1 MPEAPPPAP
10 ARPASLTGDRQQW
23 LAVLARADAAAIAA
37 HLDGPLPDFDR
48 LRGPETGLV
57 MVRGRQG
64 GDGGPFNLGET
75 TVTRCSIRLATGGVG
90 HAWRLGRDARA
101 AELSAVLDAALQDPA
116 RRPALMAAVIE
127 PLAQAQAEAAA
138 QQARRAAATRVKFF
152 TMAAMR

>member
-1 MPEAPPPAP
+1 MTA
-10 ARPASLTGDRQQW
+10 DRQSW
-23 LAVLARADAAAIAA
+23 LAILARADAATIAA
-37 HLDGPLPDFDR
+37 RLDGPLPEFAR

-64 GDGGPFNLGET
+64 GDGGAFNLGEA
-75 TVTRCSIRLATGGVG
+75 TVTRCSVRLTEGGVG

-116 RRPALMAAVIE
+116 RRPALMQTVIA
-127 PLAQAQAEAAA
+127 PLAAAQAEAVA